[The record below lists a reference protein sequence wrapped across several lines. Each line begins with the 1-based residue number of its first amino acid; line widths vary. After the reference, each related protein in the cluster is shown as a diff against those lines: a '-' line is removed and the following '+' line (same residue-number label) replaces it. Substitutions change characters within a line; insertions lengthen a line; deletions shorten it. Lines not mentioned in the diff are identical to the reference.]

1 MVRRTLGIAALLVV
15 TAPARAD
22 RQLSLADAIA
32 LARSHRSEIGQ
43 AEVDLR
49 RAELNT
55 LRAKLERAHLTLE
68 ASATEQASVFRSTGV
83 SAQLL
88 CGVNP
93 SATTTMSGATIPGAS
108 SSQCPIEAHPY
119 SLTANLNVP
128 IWSGFT
134 VEAHLAGAR
143 ASERASVASRRA
155 ALNAIG
161 LDAANAYWEVRR
173 AELALQVARR
183 ALDRTQ
189 AIERAAKTRVSAGI
203 APQVDYERAH
213 VSSMRQAETVNSIES
228 QELVARAQLGAALQV
243 DEPLELSEDPAA
255 HAPPLPP
262 LPNALDTAERHR
274 PELQALGAIVDAQV
288 QAVRAAKG
296 GYWPQVSLFGQAT
309 VGNQDFFGTA
319 AAVHPLSAETSEELV
334 FTALAGVKIDW
345 VFFDT
350 LSTWTAVRD
359 AGFVRDRARLDIER
373 TRYQVRADVQS
384 AHGRLRTALERK
396 LLVAD
401 AVASA
406 RRALDLLSKRYQVG
420 EALLVEMLLAQT
432 DLAQLEGDLM
442 DASVATA
449 EAEAALLAATGQL

>member
-1 MVRRTLGIAALLVV
+1 M
-15 TAPARAD
+15 
-22 RQLSLADAIA
+22 
-32 LARSHRSEIGQ
+32 
-43 AEVDLR
+43 
-49 RAELNT
+49 
-55 LRAKLERAHLTLE
+55 RAKLERAHLTLE
-68 ASATEQASVFRSTGV
+68 ATFNEQAGVYRSTGL
-83 SAQLL
+83 SAQVV
-88 CGVNP
+88 CGLDTATSPSMPNP
-93 SATTTMSGATIPGAS
+93 PP
-108 SSQCPIEAHPY
+108 SSQCPIESHPY
-119 SLTANLNVP
+119 ALTANLTVP
-128 IWSGFT
+128 VWSGFT

-143 ASERASVASRRA
+143 ANERASEAGRRA

-213 VSSMRQAETVNSIES
+213 VSSMRQAETVNAIES
-228 QELVARAQLGAALQV
+228 QQLVARAQLGAALQV
-243 DEPLELSEDPAA
+243 EEPLALSEDPAA

-262 LPNALDTAERHR
+262 LPQALDAAERQR
-274 PELQALGAIVDAQV
+274 PELQARGAIVDAQV

-309 VGNQDFFGTA
+309 LGNQDYFGT
-319 AAVHPLSAETSEELV
+319 SAEVHSLAEANEQLV
-334 FTALAGVKIDW
+334 FTAFAGVRVDW
-345 VFFDT
+345 IFFDT

-359 AGFVRDRARLDIER
+359 AGFLRDRARLDVER

-396 LLVAD
+396 TLVAD

-406 RRALDLLSKRYQVG
+406 RRALELLSKRYLVG